1 MELLDR
7 VDRMI
12 DERHLLKH
20 SFYTKWVAG
29 TLPKEALQEYTRQYF
44 AFESAFPRFLSTMH
58 SREDRAEVRQGILEN
73 LWDEEHGKDNHAEL
87 WLRFAEGVGVS
98 REDVQNA
105 PRNEATQRL
114 VDLYAEI
121 TATEPVVAG
130 MTAMY
135 AYERQVP
142 EVAPSKIDGLKT
154 HYGISDG
161 PALDFFQVHGELDIE
176 HSGTERALIAGIV
189 GEDGA
194 AVESAAGRVL
204 DAWNDF
210 LTAVD
215 LPAAEAA
222 RAAA

>member
-7 VDRMI
+7 VDEMI

-20 SFYTKWVAG
+20 PFYTRWAAG
-29 TLPKEALQEYTRQYF
+29 TLPREALQEYTRQYF
-44 AFESAFPRFLSTMH
+44 AFESAFPRFLSAMH
-58 SREDRAEVRQGILEN
+58 SREERREVRQGILDN
-73 LWDEEHGKDNHAEL
+73 LWDEEQGEENHAEL

-121 TATEPVVAG
+121 TSSEPVVAG

-142 EVAPSKIDGLKT
+142 EVAPSKIQGLKT
-154 HYGISDG
+154 HYGITDG
-161 PALDFFQVHGELDIE
+161 PALQFFQVHGELDIE
-176 HSGTERALIAGIV
+176 HSRTERRLIAGIV
-189 GEDGA
+189 DGNDD

-204 DAWNDF
+204 EAWNDF

-215 LPAAEAA
+215 LPPAES
-222 RAAA
+222 AAA

>member
-20 SFYTKWVAG
+20 PFYTKWAAG
-29 TLPKEALQEYTRQYF
+29 TLPREALQEYTRQYF

-58 SREDRAEVRQGILEN
+58 SREERRDVRQGILDN
-73 LWDEEHGKDNHAEL
+73 LWDEEHGEENHAEL

-98 REDVQNA
+98 RDEVENA

-121 TATEPVVAG
+121 TSAEPVVAG

-161 PALDFFQVHGELDIE
+161 PALQFFQVHGELDVE
-176 HSGTERALIAGIV
+176 HSGTERALIAGMV
-189 GEDGA
+189 DGRDE
-194 AVESAAGRVL
+194 AVERAAARVL
-204 DAWNDF
+204 EAWNDF
-210 LTAVD
+210 LSAVD
-215 LPAAEAA
+215 LPVREAA
-222 RAAA
+222 AA

>member
-20 SFYTKWVAG
+20 PFYTRWAAG

-44 AFESAFPRFLSTMH
+44 AFESAFPRFLSAMH
-58 SREDRAEVRQGILEN
+58 SREERRDVRQGILDN
-73 LWDEEHGKDNHAEL
+73 LWDEEHGEENHAEL
-87 WLRFAEGVGVS
+87 WLRFAEGVGVA
-98 REDVQNA
+98 RDDVQNA

-121 TATEPVVAG
+121 TSSEPVVAG

-154 HYGISDG
+154 HYGITEG
-161 PALDFFQVHGELDIE
+161 PALEFFQVHGELDIE
-176 HSGTERALIAGIV
+176 HSGTERALIAGIAE
-189 GEDGA
+189 GNEA
-194 AVESAAGRVL
+194 AVESAAARVL

-215 LPAAEAA
+215 LPARES
-222 RAAA
+222 AAA

>member
-20 SFYTKWVAG
+20 PFYTKWAAG
-29 TLPKEALQEYTRQYF
+29 TLPREALQEYTRQYF
-44 AFESAFPRFLSTMH
+44 AFESAFPRFLSAMH
-58 SREDRAEVRQGILEN
+58 SREERRDVRQGILDN
-73 LWDEEHGKDNHAEL
+73 LWDEEHGEENHAEL

-98 REDVQNA
+98 RDDVQNA

-121 TATEPVVAG
+121 TSSEPVVAG

-154 HYGISDG
+154 HYGITEG
-161 PALDFFQVHGELDIE
+161 PALEFFQVHGELDIE
-176 HSGTERALIAGIV
+176 HSGTERALIAGV
-189 GEDGA
+189 AEGNEA
-194 AVESAAGRVL
+194 AVESAAARVL
-204 DAWNDF
+204 EAWNDF
-210 LTAVD
+210 LSAVD
-215 LPAAEAA
+215 LPAVEATT
-222 RAAA
+222 AA

>member
-20 SFYTKWVAG
+20 PFYTKWAAG

-44 AFESAFPRFLSTMH
+44 AFESAFPRFLSAMH
-58 SREDRAEVRQGILEN
+58 SREERRDVRQGILDN
-73 LWDEEHGKDNHAEL
+73 LWDEEHGEENHAEL

-98 REDVQNA
+98 RDDVQNA

-121 TATEPVVAG
+121 TSSEPVVAG

-154 HYGISDG
+154 HYGITEG
-161 PALDFFQVHGELDIE
+161 AALEFFQVHGELDIG
-176 HSGTERALIAGIV
+176 HSGTERALIAGMAE
-189 GEDGA
+189 GNEA
-194 AVESAAGRVL
+194 AVESAAARVL
-204 DAWNDF
+204 EAWNDF
-210 LTAVD
+210 LSAVD
-215 LPAAEAA
+215 LPAVEATT
-222 RAAA
+222 AA